1 MGSRCLGND
10 EYAGQQRRG
19 GMGSRLHGNDGRGA
33 SSAGEGMGSRCLGND
48 GRGASSAGVGWVP
61 VFSGTTAGG
70 ASSAGEGWVPV
81 VSGTTAGGP
90 AVPGWDGFPFARERR
105 LGGQQCR
112 GGMGSRC
119 LGNDGRGASSAG
131 VGWVPDFSGTTAGG
145 ASSAG
150 EGWVPVVSGTT
161 AGEPAVPG
169 WDGFPLP
176 RERRPGGQ
184 QCRGGMGSRCHGN
197 DGRGASSAGVG
208 WVPVA
213 TGTTAGGP
221 AVPGRD
227 GFPLPRERRP
237 GGQQCRGGMGSRC
250 HGNDGRGRE
259 RDWGCGILGVGGWQG
274 RVVGFSLMYEVGWTA
289 GWGVFGRGRC
299 ACRRSA
305 RGVAARG

>member
-33 SSAGEGMGSRCLGND
+33 SSAGEG
-48 GRGASSAGVGWVP
+48 
-61 VFSGTTAGG
+61 
-70 ASSAGEGWVPV
+70 
-81 VSGTTAGGP
+81 
-90 AVPGWDGFPFARERR
+90 
-105 LGGQQCR
+105 
-112 GGMGSRC
+112 
-119 LGNDGRGASSAG
+119 
-131 VGWVPDFSGTTAGG
+131 WVPDFSGTTAGG

-150 EGWVPVVSGTT
+150 VGWVPVATGTT
-161 AGEPAVPG
+161 AGGPAVPG

-221 AVPGRD
+221 AVPGWD

-250 HGNDGRGRE
+250 HGNDGRGASSA
-259 RDWGCGILGVGGWQG
+259 GVGWVPVCTGTAAGGGSGIGGVVYLGLADG
-274 RVVGFSLMYEVGWTA
+274 RAGLWVFRLCMRLDGRLAGVFLAGVVARVGGLHA
-289 GWGVFGRGRC
+289 GWPRAVSRPGFGAAAVFLPPSSTCLEC
-299 ACRRSA
+299 ACLKCD
-305 RGVAARG
+305 